1 MTSQKPKFELLPL
14 NIEAAQNNSFLFQIL
29 PFVIG
34 LGIFLGTPFLNGIF
48 NFTDQYP
55 QFYKLMLSILLLV
68 CSTSYIVVIIQKEY
82 IRVIIVRGKPA
93 VAIGIVGFSFFFLSG
108 MFVLFRILF
117 R

>member
-1 MTSQKPKFELLPL
+1 MASQKPKIELLPL

-34 LGIFLGTPFLNGIF
+34 FGIFLGTPMLNGLF

-68 CSTSYIVVIIQKEY
+68 CSISYIVVIIQKEY

-93 VAIGIVGFSFFFLSG
+93 AAIGIVGFSFFFLSG